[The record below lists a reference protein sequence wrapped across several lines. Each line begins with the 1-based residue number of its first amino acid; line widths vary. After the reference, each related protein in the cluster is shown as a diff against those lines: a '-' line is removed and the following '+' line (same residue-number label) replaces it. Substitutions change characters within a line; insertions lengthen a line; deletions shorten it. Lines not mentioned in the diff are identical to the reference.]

1 VWLLCRVIVIVT
13 VLRRH
18 GHGREQILI
27 DDDFIKICASSGGNP
42 ENLHPASPAW
52 GNKNANKRRV
62 GDDVLALG
70 DEDGED
76 DEADGGL
83 TRSAEREGCKKLIAQ
98 ADGPALCIWPDVLM
112 FLDPS
117 PEQGYFLL
125 PCPGHSASCGMC
137 VCALSKLRKFMAA

>member
-1 VWLLCRVIVIVT
+1 LCRVIVIVT
-13 VLRRH
+13 FLRRH
-18 GHGREQILI
+18 GHGRKQILI

-62 GDDVLALG
+62 GDDVLAPG

-83 TRSAEREGCKKLIAQ
+83 TRPAKREGCI
-98 ADGPALCIWPDVLM
+98 CTVLT
-112 FLDPS
+112 
-117 PEQGYFLL
+117 
-125 PCPGHSASCGMC
+125 
-137 VCALSKLRKFMAA
+137 